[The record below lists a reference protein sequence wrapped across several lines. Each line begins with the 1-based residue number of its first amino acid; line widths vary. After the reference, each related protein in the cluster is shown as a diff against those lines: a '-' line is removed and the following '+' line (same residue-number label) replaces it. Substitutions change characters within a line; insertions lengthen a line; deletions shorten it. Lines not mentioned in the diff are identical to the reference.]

1 MCLMPRIVPLTMR
14 LLGGLLSS
22 HPFLSV
28 ITVDASLRRRPMGR
42 LIEPLRLMGAD
53 VWGRGRYSFAPLV
66 IKGKKLRGTDFTLP
80 VHSAQIK
87 SAILLADLF
96 ALGSTIL
103 HQTIPSRDH
112 TEKMLKRMG
121 VSLESE
127 GNSIFL
133 LPLSKPLVPVNLRAP
148 GSISSA
154 AYFLVAGAIHH
165 HAKIVISGLW
175 S

>member
-66 IKGKKLRGTDFTLP
+66 IKGKNCGVQILP
-80 VHSAQIK
+80 C
-87 SAILLADLF
+87 LF
-96 ALGSTIL
+96 PVL
-103 HQTIPSRDH
+103 
-112 TEKMLKRMG
+112 KLKRP
-121 VSLESE
+121 
-127 GNSIFL
+127 F
-133 LPLSKPLVPVNLRAP
+133 
-148 GSISSA
+148 
-154 AYFLVAGAIHH
+154 Y
-165 HAKIVISGLW
+165 
-175 S
+175 